1 MAYGKRGIITILSL
15 LIVESILIWWV
26 NISSSRTTSFVTAP
40 IASEEATLITYA
52 LIGAMVITV
61 LGAIYFKVK
70 PVPAN
75 LGR

>member
-1 MAYGKRGIITILSL
+1 MAYGKRGIITVLSL

-26 NISSSRTTSFVTAP
+26 NSSSRQTSFVTAP
-40 IASEEATLITYA
+40 VASEEATLITYA
-52 LIGAMVITV
+52 LIGAAAITV